1 MSPIL
6 FDVASDRHFIT
17 LLEEIKDQNS
27 VMINLLQRVHS
38 TQQHQGG
45 ETESAIL
52 PADISLPAASVDMF
66 DHVNAQ
72 ALDPDIRGKLVSHS
86 IKDNI
91 CIAK

>member
-27 VMINLLQRVHS
+27 VMINLLQR

-72 ALDPDIRGKLVSHS
+72 ALDPDIRGKNL
-86 IKDNI
+86 
-91 CIAK
+91 